1 MRRVQQF
8 SSNPGHETVINHQ
21 PSFLSSANSQN
32 REVLSIYRPRM
43 LICGEKGMGQSAHL
57 APALLHTV
65 EHMTVYCLD
74 LPALFGVASKTP
86 EEACAQVC
94 YTI

>member
-1 MRRVQQF
+1 M
-8 SSNPGHETVINHQ
+8 
-21 PSFLSSANSQN
+21 
-32 REVLSIYRPRM
+32 YRPRM

-57 APALLHTV
+57 APALLHTM